1 MNDDIRSVLDAVVR
15 EFRPDRVILFGSR
28 VYGDPRPD
36 SDVDLLVVLPFEG
49 SPVALMS
56 AMLVSAY
63 KAMRRPFAIELHPR
77 RPLPAGAAPDPVM
90 RDALEK
96 GLVVY
101 ESAS

>member
-1 MNDDIRSVLDAVVR
+1 MTDDIQRVLDAVVR
-15 EFRPDRVILFGSR
+15 EFRPQRVILFGSR
-28 VYGDPRPD
+28 VYGQPRPD

-56 AMLVSAY
+56 AMLLSAY
-63 KAMRRPFAIELHPR
+63 KAMRSPFALELHPR
-77 RPLPAGAAPDPVM
+77 RPLPPGAAPDPVM
-90 RDALEK
+90 RDAVEK